1 MKVGNKQAVIFLG
14 FIALAVGL
22 GFVVA
27 GSKEIL
33 NAQRSL
39 SWAKA
44 KGEIL
49 ESKVVKENSGGSKS
63 RARKSR
69 KAMISY
75 RYTVGDTA
83 YTSDRAIFG
92 TTIGLTAKLGLT
104 RSAEEIARQFP
115 AGKLVD
121 VFHHPDKPEIAVLE
135 TGIKMETLAPVS
147 FGCLFFI
154 VGGIVIRRG
163 LRDH

>member
-1 MKVGNKQAVIFLG
+1 
-14 FIALAVGL
+14 
-22 GFVVA
+22 
-27 GSKEIL
+27 
-33 NAQRSL
+33 
-39 SWAKA
+39 
-44 KGEIL
+44 
-49 ESKVVKENSGGSKS
+49 
-63 RARKSR
+63 
-69 KAMISY
+69 MISY

-104 RSAEEIARQFP
+104 RSAEEIARQFS